1 MSYRPRAIEIEQQ
14 LAQLRWRRLQNERSI
29 RNYLETTKVMKQKDT
44 ILGLSI
50 DQSAEKIDWLD
61 SVVRDELTRPL
72 VLTDT
77 EIHQVEVD
85 EHRVKQRLIHVR
97 LTHSLTDS
105 SCCCWAMQYSPVQC
119 CYCCC
124 SCHANPC
131 LLFSV
136 LMQYSE
142 NQLDSLN
149 KLIER
154 TAGREMHTEDGKRI
168 QAEQLQRFQDIRKR
182 LQVNLD
188 ELQKRE
194 PYVKVKYA
202 VAKMYF

>member
-1 MSYRPRAIEIEQQ
+1 
-14 LAQLRWRRLQNERSI
+14 
-29 RNYLETTKVMKQKDT
+29 MKQKDT

-85 EHRVKQRLIHVR
+85 EHRVKQRLIH
-97 LTHSLTDS
+97 
-105 SCCCWAMQYSPVQC
+105 
-119 CYCCC
+119 
-124 SCHANPC
+124 
-131 LLFSV
+131 
-136 LMQYSE
+136 YSE
-142 NQLDSLN
+142 SQLDSLN

-154 TAGREMHTEDGKRI
+154 TSGREMHTEDGKRI

-182 LQVNLD
+182 LQVNLE